1 MRIIICILATAL
13 ALGRANATNDKILL
27 RMEKGHEYVYD
38 WEVKTY
44 SKNEAGDST
53 NLNLRRKLIRME
65 VVDVIPGKEITLKVN
80 LLKNYREVPG
90 SILKTKTDYFF
101 PDYYDDM
108 GAAFGRDLSE
118 ELFCRVSFVY
128 RLNLIEPTLELVNW
142 TELLIEM
149 SDLLYEY
156 GYDED
161 VRQIQIDDLKNKRLH
176 DFSTHVWFLLDFNNA
191 GILSDSQVARSD
203 GKEKLPYFRNRE
215 GHLVITSGKD
225 EFLAGNKFS
234 RLWLNPDNGQVIRMI
249 KKDYHEKKGLGI
261 IGGNWNVTE
270 TNVSLIK
277 SGIPK
282 PKTLFISGTVSHPV
296 SNKIHITYMERPFGI
311 EMRKR
316 TAYLD
321 ENNSFSLG
329 FDYHHGGFLYV
340 ENENLNKHNPP
351 VTFLFYAEPGDTL
364 IFTSEGNALPRNVSF
379 GGTRVTEAD
388 LLNELRQSFFIPWHS
403 EINTRSKVLFDE
415 PIPSFG
421 IDHRDGSV
429 MGVPR
434 PAQVMEIVQNSEQIC
449 LKYKDLISHEAYSFI
464 TNETKSY
471 LYSFLFAFIR
481 SANTYRH
488 FSNRESRDM
497 KEIIPFIDYI
507 GGIDIHDIYNDY
519 GLFSRMLTGFYL
531 TFYYDKIKKVNAT
544 LPVLSQYTGS
554 WRNLEQAIQLG
565 RIVLVGSPLYR
576 EIAGQ
581 LDRELLYQYHDPRFS
596 RTHLQ
601 FIVEKHF
608 TFMSKSVNDTE
619 FLSEIHNRLTQM
631 RQWMRD
637 DYIPDAIFYNPA
649 FQEMKFHDFIGE
661 KPAIFF
667 VAQNWS
673 NSRYSFDDRA
683 AENTGI
689 NFIMIHEGSNFREWT
704 EYLKAAEPVA
714 NQLFLLNDKMTLI
727 DLFEGIRTVY
737 IVYDK
742 DGKLLGTTRLEKEA
756 LSLAKASLQ
765 QKKELNKSQLK
776 WVVFGLSILTLTLMV
791 SLLIW
796 KWRARLRLRQEIT
809 ARRLRELELTA
820 IRSQM
825 NPHFLF
831 NSLNS
836 LQNLVQQNRAA
847 EALSFL
853 SDFGGIIRKVLHNSE
868 KQEIPLADEL
878 QMLEQYLKL
887 EQLRFDFSYRIN
899 VENSI
904 DIYNS
909 MVPSMLLQPLAE
921 NAILHG
927 LQHKL
932 TDRSFL
938 IQVFQADR
946 GIRILLEDNGV
957 GRKVSA
963 MLNRESNGKG
973 LRLSAERLRLLAEKA
988 GEKYEMKIH
997 DLSDHGETGTRVELF
1012 ISNED

>member
-1 MRIIICILATAL
+1 MRIIICILATTL

-80 LLKNYREVPG
+80 LLKNYREVPR
-90 SILKTKTDYFF
+90 SALKFKTDYFF
-101 PDYYDDM
+101 PDYFDDM

-118 ELFCRVSFVY
+118 ELFCRVSFMY
-128 RLNLIEPTLELVNW
+128 RLNLIEATLELVNW

-203 GKEKLPYFRNRE
+203 GKEKLPYLRSRE

-249 KKDYHEKKGLGI
+249 KKDYHEQKGLGI

-316 TAYLD
+316 TVYLD
-321 ENNSFSLG
+321 ETNSFSIG
-329 FDYHHGGFLYV
+329 FDYHNGGFV
-340 ENENLNKHNPP
+340 FIENENINKHRPP
-351 VTFLFYAEPGDTL
+351 VTFLLYAEPGDSL
-364 IFTSEGNALPRNVSF
+364 MFESEGGDLPRKVSF
-379 GGTRVTEAD
+379 GGTRVAEAE
-388 LLNELRQSFFIPWHS
+388 LLNELRRSLPLPKLTD
-403 EINTRSKVLFDE
+403 NDTRSMVIFDE
-415 PIPSFG
+415 RVPWYG
-421 IDHRDGSV
+421 INLGDG
-429 MGVPR
+429 GVVGGPR
-434 PAQVMEIVQNSEQIC
+434 PVRIMDMIYKSEQIC
-449 LKYKDLISHEAYSFI
+449 LKHKALIPDEAFLFI
-464 TNETKSY
+464 SNETKSY
-471 LYSFLFAFIR
+471 FYSFLFEFLRALAPNVNYPF
-481 SANTYRH
+481 
-488 FSNRESRDM
+488 ELSRDLN
-497 KEIIPFIDYI
+497 EIEPYIDFINK
-507 GGIDIHDIYNDY
+507 IDIHDIYNDY
-519 GLFSRMLTGFYL
+519 GLFSRTFTGSYL
-531 TFYYDKIKKVNAT
+531 RYYFNKIRKVEAS
-544 LPVLSQYTGS
+544 LPVLSQITGS
-554 WRNLEQAIQLG
+554 WRNLEQAIQFS

-619 FLSEIHNRLTQM
+619 FLTEIQNRLTQM
-631 RQWMRD
+631 RQWIRD

-649 FQEMKFHDFIGE
+649 FQEKKFHDFIGE

-683 AENTGI
+683 TENPGI
-689 NFIMIHEGSNFREWT
+689 NFIMVHEGSNFREWT

-714 NQLFLLNDKMTLI
+714 NQLFLLNDKITLI

-776 WVVFGLSILTLTLMV
+776 WVVFGLSILTLALMV

-836 LQNLVQQNRAA
+836 LQNLVQQNRAD

-878 QMLEQYLKL
+878 QMVEQYLKL

-973 LRLSAERLRLLAEKA
+973 LRLSAERLRLLAGKA

-997 DLSDHGETGTRVELF
+997 DLSDHGATGTRVELF